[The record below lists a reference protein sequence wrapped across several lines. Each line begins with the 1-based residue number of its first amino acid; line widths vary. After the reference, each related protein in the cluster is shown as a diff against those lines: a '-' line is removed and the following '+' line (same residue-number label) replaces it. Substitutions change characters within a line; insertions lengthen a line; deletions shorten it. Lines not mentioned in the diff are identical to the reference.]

1 MCGVFVCLGVAV
13 KRSSLIQLFMFLEV
27 FLRLIP
33 VEKLMSI
40 LKALES
46 TG

>member
-1 MCGVFVCLGVAV
+1 MRSFCLSECCSE
-13 KRSSLIQLFMFLEV
+13 KSSLMPFFMFLEV

-46 TG
+46 TW